1 MVEQNSQSQM
11 TKKPRDPQSGPSKRE
26 KLLALEQISSQ
37 QMNIPGVV
45 MNTQSSQNSSSQ
57 SPSTQHYHTPASSQQ
72 QGHQNRPKTTNS
84 SQNNSNN
91 TTNNFQNGGI
101 AISRT
106 MMGQQQHERT
116 YESLDKSLSEMATKT
131 ISEATTLYT
140 PATGSAAAAAANANS
155 GNNTSTSFGKNS
167 VLVDDGMELK
177 APVVLPQS
185 VLDQL
190 AQMSRSSDQ
199 LSNSDKQYLQMIGR
213 WG

>member
-1 MVEQNSQSQM
+1 M

-45 MNTQSSQNSSSQ
+45 ANNPSSQNASSQ
-57 SPSTQHYHTPASSQQ
+57 SSSTQHYHTPASSQ

-84 SQNNSNN
+84 SQNSNN
-91 TTNNFQNGGI
+91 TTNNFQNGGV
-101 AISRT
+101 ATSRT
-106 MMGQQQHERT
+106 TGQQQHERT

-140 PATGSAAAAAANANS
+140 PATGSAAAAANANS
-155 GNNTSTSFGKNS
+155 GNNTTSVGKNS
-167 VLVDDGMELK
+167 VSVDDGMELK
-177 APVVLPQS
+177 EPVVLPQS

-199 LSNSDKQYLQMIGR
+199 LSDSDKQYLQMIGR